1 MLFSEPQRI
10 IECRIQPKSIEE
22 GSFVMGERKRLY
34 KSAADK
40 KVFGVCGGV
49 AEYFHVDSTIIRLLA
64 VLFCLMGGSGVII
77 YLAAA
82 VIVPENPNPNA
93 AARAADPQRK
103 RLYKSRDDVMVA
115 GVCGGIAEYF
125 NIDPTIVRLFV
136 AVFCLLAGTGV
147 VAYLVAVLVLPTRP

>member
-1 MLFSEPQRI
+1 M
-10 IECRIQPKSIEE
+10 
-22 GSFVMGERKRLY
+22 ERKRLY
-34 KSAADK
+34 KSAADR

-49 AEYFHVDSTIIRLLA
+49 AEYFHVDSTIIRLVV
-64 VLFCLMGGSGVII
+64 VLFCLMAGTGVVI

-82 VIVPENPNPNA
+82 LIVPENPNPEA
-93 AARAADPQRK
+93 AARASVPQRK
-103 RLYKSRDDVMVA
+103 RLYKSRDDVMIA

-125 NIDPTIVRLFV
+125 NIDPTIIRLLV

>member
-1 MLFSEPQRI
+1 
-10 IECRIQPKSIEE
+10 
-22 GSFVMGERKRLY
+22 MGERKRLY
-34 KSAADK
+34 KSTVDK

-49 AEYFHVDSTIIRLLA
+49 AEYFHVDSTIIRLLV
-64 VLFCLMGGSGVII
+64 VLFCLMAGTGVII

-82 VIVPENPNPNA
+82 LIVPENPNPNA
-93 AARAADPQRK
+93 AARTADPQRK